1 LALFFNL
8 VVLREGRS
16 RAKQMADI
24 FLSFSKQRNIWKR
37 KFVETSLLGTK
48 LRVLDYEDRPV
59 VAGNLDDELDARIE
73 LAAGFVALIDEAYT
87 KSTVCVREFEF
98 AVDRFGIDSK
108 KFGAVVLDTPGR
120 DFVKSR
126 FEAHPGRIYVD
137 LADAGGGDPRD
148 LDEER
153 DVRTIRHFAQSL
165 IDAILPE
172 ILPTRPVGTR
182 PVPRPPRVIVL
193 GVPYGGSSTGI
204 ATLRQQLM
212 QGLKNG
218 GIDAAQWNDDW
229 VTSGPSELVKKALSA
244 DHPPMFVLP
253 LDRSFAAYY
262 QKTTLQG
269 FVRTALGGLAN
280 GGQRQLPKCVV
291 WCPENSP
298 PGFGGDGTVVADSDD
313 ALRNDSQIKLIE
325 WLRAELGIATWKTA
339 VISVEG
345 LKVGDKSAANKIG
358 WSLKDILVPA
368 VRDICRPP
376 EPVLTSFYSF
386 EEKTPKTVRLEAEL
400 GRQLKQFVGSGV
412 AILTVHDLA
421 LNVAPDWPTA
431 YNALQQKISRYQRL
445 LNRITD
451 QNLLNSS
458 RIVKIAI
465 VMTNREFKVGPD
477 IYADD
482 DKVAAWK
489 VIGMS
494 DRGDGTIEVEPED
507 SAMFTDAVCS
517 VVSTL

>member
-1 LALFFNL
+1 
-8 VVLREGRS
+8 
-16 RAKQMADI
+16 MTDI

-48 LRVLDYEDRPV
+48 LRVLDYENRPV
-59 VAGNLDDELDARIE
+59 VAGSLDDELDARID
-73 LAAGFVALIDEAYT
+73 LSAGFVALIDEAYT
-87 KSTVCVREFEF
+87 KSPICVREFEF
-98 AVDRFGIDSK
+98 AVGRFGVDTK
-108 KFGAVVLDTPGR
+108 EFGAVVLDTPGR
-120 DFVKSR
+120 DFVNSR
-126 FEAHPGRIYVD
+126 FKAHPGRIYVD
-137 LADAGGGDPRD
+137 LADAGGDNPRD

-153 DVRTIRHFAQSL
+153 DVQTIRHFAQSL

-172 ILPTRPVGTR
+172 ISQTPPA
-182 PVPRPPRVIVL
+182 PRPPRVIVL
-193 GVPYGGSSTGI
+193 GVPYGESSADI
-204 ATLRQQLM
+204 ATLRHQLM

-229 VTSGPSELVKKALSA
+229 VASGPSELVKKALSA

-253 LDRSFAAYY
+253 LDRSLAAYY

-280 GGQRQLPKCVV
+280 DGQRQLPKCVV

-298 PGFGGDGTVVADSDD
+298 KAFGGNGTVVADSDD

-358 WSLKDILVPA
+358 WSLKDILLPA

-386 EEKTPKTVRLEAEL
+386 EEKTPKTMRLEAEL

-412 AILTVHDLA
+412 AILTVHDLS

-465 VMTNREFKVGPD
+465 VMTNREFKIGPE
-477 IYADD
+477 IFADD
-482 DKVAAWK
+482 DKVAWK